1 MRRCPCWGI
10 RLRCVYSG
18 REHGRRRGGRERE
31 SRVEHRG
38 RVGIIYLY
46 APKFLGYGVAP
57 EVGRRLTRTQL
68 CSRAPV
74 SSAAIDSARSHHSD
88 RIPPSNPATIRCAEM
103 AHTHPRALRR
113 QRLERNVSK
122 HVACW
127 ADGIC
132 SEQIRK
138 TQMHLAAAAARRAG
152 AMAPSL
158 LIAAA
163 KGDTGAGRTGD
174 QGVQT
179 ACQATAHRCLLAGT
193 HKLLQMAWALE
204 GSVDNPA
211 LCEPQTLDVKRTGR
225 VLTTYPSHMKDKTL
239 PYQGEYNRRWRHN

>member
-174 QGVQT
+174 QGVEVQT
-179 ACQATAHRCLLAGT
+179 
-193 HKLLQMAWALE
+193 
-204 GSVDNPA
+204 V
-211 LCEPQTLDVKRTGR
+211 
-225 VLTTYPSHMKDKTL
+225 PSHGPSLSIGGDPQAPTDGVGSGRLRRQSRTVRATDARCKK
-239 PYQGEYNRRWRHN
+239 NRARTHHIPIAHEGQNLAIPR